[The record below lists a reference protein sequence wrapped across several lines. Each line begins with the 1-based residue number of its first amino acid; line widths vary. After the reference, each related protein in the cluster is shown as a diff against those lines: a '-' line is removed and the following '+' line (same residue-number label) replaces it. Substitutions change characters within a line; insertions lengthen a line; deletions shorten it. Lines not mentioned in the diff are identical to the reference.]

1 MEWITP
7 KTDWKGY
14 ADKDGNYQ
22 GDYFNV
28 EDYNRIKNNIKYLRD
43 FAITLYKDFTIGD
56 MGQDKEYT
64 DYPYADEINLL
75 EENLDII
82 VANTLQK
89 DYGARQYFTDNGEF
103 IDFMELN
110 RIEGVMLDL
119 YNHLCSQRD
128 GRRML
133 IFMLGRREVL

>member
-1 MEWITP
+1 M
-7 KTDWKGY
+7 
-14 ADKDGNYQ
+14 
-22 GDYFNV
+22 
-28 EDYNRIKNNIKYLRD
+28 
-43 FAITLYKDFTIGD
+43 
-56 MGQDKEYT
+56 
-64 DYPYADEINLL
+64 
-75 EENLDII
+75 
-82 VANTLQK
+82 ANTLQK